1 MIVQNI
7 FFRPRFYWILGTL
20 VLLMLLSFLLPFLL
34 NPVLLASLL
43 FFLWILRE
51 VIVLAGH
58 SKKVTA
64 KRKVSDKL
72 SLGDTQNVHY
82 HIKNQSK
89 KGLTIELYDELPHQF
104 QYRKPMR
111 TTAVEA
117 ESTIVFDH
125 ALKPIERG
133 EYLFGDLIAY
143 IGFKNSL
150 VYYKKVIPAQKL
162 SRVFPSVIQLKK
174 YALGIFSITASMA
187 GIRKVRS
194 IGDSD
199 EFEHIRPYHQGDS
212 IKSINWK
219 ATSRST
225 ELVVN
230 QYEDSKSQSVYFV
243 IDKGRSMEMPFQ
255 GLSLQDHSINAALVL
270 SNTALNKYD
279 KVGLITFS
287 KQVDSFLPANDQRHQ
302 LERILNILYN
312 QETEFSESG
321 YEELY
326 HSIRKKVSSRSIFFL
341 FTNFETMSDLE
352 RNLEY
357 LKLLSRRH
365 LLVVVLFKNMEVD
378 QLSREE
384 GEKIEQI
391 FMQNIAFS
399 LYFEKRKIV
408 NKLKTYGIQAI
419 LTAPEHLT
427 VNAINKYLEIK
438 SKRMR

>member
-1 MIVQNI
+1 
-7 FFRPRFYWILGTL
+7 
-20 VLLMLLSFLLPFLL
+20 
-34 NPVLLASLL
+34 
-43 FFLWILRE
+43 
-51 VIVLAGH
+51 
-58 SKKVTA
+58 
-64 KRKVSDKL
+64 
-72 SLGDTQNVHY
+72 
-82 HIKNQSK
+82 
-89 KGLTIELYDELPHQF
+89 
-104 QYRKPMR
+104 
-111 TTAVEA
+111 
-117 ESTIVFDH
+117 
-125 ALKPIERG
+125 
-133 EYLFGDLIAY
+133 
-143 IGFKNSL
+143 
-150 VYYKKVIPAQKL
+150 
-162 SRVFPSVIQLKK
+162 
-174 YALGIFSITASMA
+174 
-187 GIRKVRS
+187 
-194 IGDSD
+194 
-199 EFEHIRPYHQGDS
+199 
-212 IKSINWK
+212 
-219 ATSRST
+219 
-225 ELVVN
+225 
-230 QYEDSKSQSVYFV
+230 
-243 IDKGRSMEMPFQ
+243 MEMPFE

-326 HSIRKKVSSRSIFFL
+326 YSVRKKVSSRSIFFL

-384 GEKIEQI
+384 GKKVEQI

-419 LTAPEHLT
+419 LTAPQQLT
-427 VNAINKYLEIK
+427 VNTINKYLEIK